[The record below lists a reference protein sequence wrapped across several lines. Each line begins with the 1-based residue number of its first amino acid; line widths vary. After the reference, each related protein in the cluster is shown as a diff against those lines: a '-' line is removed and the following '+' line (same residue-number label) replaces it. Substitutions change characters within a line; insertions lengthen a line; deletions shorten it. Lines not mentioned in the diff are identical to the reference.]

1 MSKAGYCLVNL
12 QSAMAFLSDVQA
24 SSLTGMSSQKELD
37 DLIAKKEK
45 ELGIVIGE
53 RPAENEY
60 WKISAYEEEYS
71 MMKSNM

>member
-53 RPAENEY
+53 RPAEASDNFP
-60 WKISAYEEEYS
+60 
-71 MMKSNM
+71 